1 MLKLGCLIKTSS
13 GNIGKIKGG
22 TISNC
27 RRYDMTRDEFKK
39 IEEAINAEKRRI
51 GEISS
56 SYAILDEEWNRALN
70 RSLMVLEWFIE
81 EE

>member
-1 MLKLGCLIKTSS
+1 
-13 GNIGKIKGG
+13 
-22 TISNC
+22 
-27 RRYDMTRDEFKK
+27 MTKDEFKK